1 MLDMVVSAV
10 AKLRED
16 EGGAKRAKKE
26 EVDSNSKEEPIVPV
40 EFKNVNGEDDGHNNI
55 CWDIRTKIRNG
66 IKYRSC
72 ISTSHIW
79 SS

>member
-40 EFKNVNGEDDGHNNI
+40 VFKNVNGEDDGHNNI
-55 CWDIRTKIRNG
+55 CWDIRTKLPTYVG
-66 IKYRSC
+66 SQEAF
-72 ISTSHIW
+72 
-79 SS
+79 